1 MRLLVLSLLLLSAPA
16 LARAESLSPFKDDLF
31 AYPALI
37 SQKDGYRVVDY
48 QEARDIDARDEAPE
62 LRVRG
67 NYISL
72 KVRKVQTDLKGGGGI
87 PGHIAVG
94 KTEGARFIT
103 LYLHG
108 KGGSRKQGADDYTFG
123 GNFNRIKNLMAAN
136 GGLYISPDFSDFG
149 DKGAGEIAALIGL
162 YAAKS
167 PDAPVFVACGSM
179 GGFICWRLAQMPD
192 LSGKLGGLLLLGS
205 SWDDDF
211 ITSPAFKARVPLFIG
226 HGSKDPVFAMEK
238 HEAFFA
244 RIKAKS
250 VNYPVQLVRFES
262 GTHGTPIRMSDW
274 RETLNWM
281 LGAR

>member
-1 MRLLVLSLLLLSAPA
+1 MLRILSALLILLVPVSAH
-16 LARAESLSPFKDDLF
+16 AEDLVPFKDELF
-31 AYPALI
+31 AYPALL

-48 QEARDIDARDEAPE
+48 KEARDINGRDEIPE
-62 LRVRG
+62 LRVKPA
-67 NYISL
+67 YVSA
-72 KVRKVQTDLKGGGGI
+72 KVRKAQKDVPASGGV
-87 PGHIAVG
+87 PAHIAVG
-94 KTEGARFIT
+94 KPDGARFIT

-108 KGGSRKQGADDYTFG
+108 KGGSRKQGADDYRFG
-123 GNFNRIKNLMAAN
+123 GNFNRIKNLMAEN
-136 GGLYISPDFSDFG
+136 GGLYVSPDFSDFG

-162 YAAKS
+162 YTRKS

-192 LSGKLGGLLLLGS
+192 VAAKLGGLLLLGS

-211 ITSPAFKARVPLFIG
+211 AASPAFKARVPLFIG

-238 HEAFFA
+238 HEAFFG

-250 VNYPVQLVRFES
+250 ANYPVQLVRFES

-281 LGAR
+281 LSAR